1 MRRRPKSRKRKMGNI
16 AVGYWRLVI
25 NGRDEAIRYAMV
37 GSHDRYIRSIK
48 SQNCM
53 LTDKAHKSEIN
64 LLIFP
69 HPCSSSTYSLS
80 RPHVLARV
88 LGRC

>member
-1 MRRRPKSRKRKMGNI
+1 MGNI
-16 AVGYWRLVI
+16 AVGYGHLVI
-25 NGRDEAIRYAMV
+25 NGGDEAIRYAMV
-37 GSHDRYIRSIK
+37 GSRDRYIISIN
-48 SQNCM
+48 SLSLQNCM

-69 HPCSSSTYSLS
+69 HPCSSGIYSLS
-80 RPHVLARV
+80 RAHVLARV